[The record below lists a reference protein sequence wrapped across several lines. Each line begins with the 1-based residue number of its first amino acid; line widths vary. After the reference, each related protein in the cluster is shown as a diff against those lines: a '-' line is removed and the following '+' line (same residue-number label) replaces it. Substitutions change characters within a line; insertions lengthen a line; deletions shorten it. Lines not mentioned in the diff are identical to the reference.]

1 MTRNNVKLD
10 SREVEAIKN
19 PVTRI
24 SLFVKKSNDEGRDF
38 YYLGDMA
45 PRTFQQTTIHNNA
58 GKALP
63 IVNIIFEMK
72 DFLEEKMYQYF
83 EG

>member
-1 MTRNNVKLD
+1 MTRNNVKLY

-38 YYLGDMA
+38 YYLGDMK
-45 PRTFQQTTIHNNA
+45 PKTFQQTTIQNN
-58 GKALP
+58 
-63 IVNIIFEMK
+63 
-72 DFLEEKMYQYF
+72 
-83 EG
+83 EGIHC

>member
-1 MTRNNVKLD
+1 MTRNRVRID
-10 SREVEAIKN
+10 SPEVEAIKN

-38 YYLGDMA
+38 YYLGDMK
-45 PRTFQQTTIHNNA
+45 PKTFQQTTIQNNE

-63 IVNIIFEMK
+63 IVNIIFGMK
-72 DFLEEKMYQYF
+72 NLLEEKIYKYF